1 MDDNLLTTISRDDFF
16 QWESLN
22 KFVLGRAVDIKNEY
36 FFRNSDCYVEAV
48 TISED
53 RKNVHIFGSVF
64 DCSTKIDDFEIEVP
78 INIFLAE
85 SWSWKEK
92 LNKLWVLEKQM
103 KDLKKQIDKLM

>member
-1 MDDNLLTTISRDDFF
+1 MRVDTEKKVNTISRDDFF

-22 KFVLGRAVDIKNEY
+22 KFVLERAVDIKNEY
-36 FFRNSDCYVEAV
+36 FFRNSDCYVEKV

-53 RKNVHIFGSVF
+53 RKNVHVIGSIFDFG
-64 DCSTKIDDFEIEVP
+64 TKIDDFDIEVP

-92 LNKLWVLEKQM
+92 VTKFWELEEQINKLKS
-103 KDLKKQIDKLM
+103 